1 MLKKIVLLKLL
12 KNHFKL
18 RDNFALFMGIINK
31 KEIIK
36 LPKLK
41 RSIYLRK
48 NSKDLETFEE
58 IFLTN
63 LYNTKLPFEPKTIV
77 DAGANVGL
85 ASLFFKLKYPS
96 AEIVAIEIENG
107 NVEAIKKN
115 TIGFSNFE
123 LLHNALFNKKTF
135 FKIEDPYNATNSFQ
149 IKEVNANENHDIE
162 SVTLDEI
169 MSNKN
174 WETIDLLKID
184 IEGSEKQLFESDYQN
199 WLPKTKVIMV
209 ETHDR
214 MIPKCSYTVMK
225 TINDYNFILYTTTEG
240 TLIYFNLSLMTFNI

>member
-1 MLKKIVLLKLL
+1 MLKKLVLLKLL
-12 KNHFKL
+12 KNHFKF
-18 RDNFALFMGIINK
+18 RDALAIVIGIINK
-31 KEIIK
+31 KEVIK
-36 LPKLK
+36 LPILK
-41 RSIYLRK
+41 RNIYLRK

-63 LYNTKLPFEPKTIV
+63 LYNTDLPIEPKTII

-107 NVEAIKKN
+107 NAEAIKKN
-115 TIGFSNFE
+115 TFGFSNFE
-123 LLHNALFNKKTF
+123 LLQNALFNKKTF

-149 IKEVNANENHDIE
+149 IREVDTNENYDIA

-184 IEGSEKQLFESDYQN
+184 IEGAEKQLFENDYQN
-199 WLPKTKVIMV
+199 WLPKTKVIMI

-240 TLIYFNLSLMTFNI
+240 TLIYFNLSLMTLNI